1 MTKIK
6 GDEQMKY
13 GDHQIK
19 YFKIIAYFKWMDNLS
34 VLITGSNAENI
45 GLFHMALE
53 EKKVP

>member
-1 MTKIK
+1 
-6 GDEQMKY
+6 MKH

-19 YFKIIAYFKWMDNLS
+19 YFKIIAYLKWKDNRS
-34 VLITGSNAENI
+34 VLITGSNVENM